1 MAELARPLEGI
12 ADIIAEVG
20 WCVFQGDCVAI
31 LRELPDECIDLLI
44 TDPAY
49 ESNEKHRTRVN
60 AAGERVRYGT
70 TTRLQGPW
78 FPTFPDA
85 RLPELL
91 VELYRVLKRDAHA
104 YIFSNQESARV
115 ITPLAEQA
123 GFKWWKDLTWIKTSE
138 AGTVRIGMG
147 YHWRNCTE
155 RIIFLEKGKR
165 KLNYLGWP
173 EVMFG
178 PSGDGPAEKPP
189 EVLSRLVENS
199 SIPGELVLDPFAG
212 SGSTGEA
219 ALKLGRRALLLDL
232 DVTRAQARLESFPRV

>member
-1 MAELARPLEGI
+1 
-12 ADIIAEVG
+12 
-20 WCVFQGDCVAI
+20 
-31 LRELPDECIDLLI
+31 
-44 TDPAY
+44 
-49 ESNEKHRTRVN
+49 
-60 AAGERVRYGT
+60 
-70 TTRLQGPW
+70 
-78 FPTFPDA
+78 
-85 RLPELL
+85 
-91 VELYRVLKRDAHA
+91 
-104 YIFSNQESARV
+104 
-115 ITPLAEQA
+115 
-123 GFKWWKDLTWIKTSE
+123 
-138 AGTVRIGMG
+138 MG